1 MRISYKADRRHSAQR
16 SVVSLDG
23 VSFEYAA
30 PFPLTLVF
38 TPDVL
43 QRYNAIFVLLLQI
56 RRAKSLLDNILMRGS
71 SESARTQ
78 DELKAFYVMRSKMSW
93 IVK

>member
-1 MRISYKADRRHSAQR
+1 MRISYKADRKHSAQR
-16 SVVSLDG
+16 SVVCLDG
-23 VSFEYAA
+23 ISFEYAA

-43 QRYNAIFVLLLQI
+43 QRYNSIFVMLLQLKQ
-56 RRAKSLLDNILMRGS
+56 AKSMLDNILLRGS
-71 SESARTQ
+71 AESSRSQ
-78 DELKAFYVMRSKMSW
+78 EELKVFYVMRSKLSW